1 MEKTQQRNLTGSIIS
16 ILVADGVDL
25 DDIVAVRSALKE
37 SGVST
42 RIVASHAGAIKS
54 VQGIPVATS
63 CSLPVDD
70 SLACDA
76 VFIPGGRA
84 IERMCNNKDVLHFIL
99 KAYKAGKVLA
109 SSDGGEKLIIK
120 AAQSA
125 NLPNGTFIG
134 EGVVNHSDNDPDFFK
149 RLADAIANRQ
159 VLYRPD
165 AELISS

>member
-1 MEKTQQRNLTGSIIS
+1 MEKTQQRDLAGSIIS

-25 DDIVAVRSALKE
+25 DDIVAVRAALRE

-63 CSLPVDD
+63 CSFPVDD
-70 SLACDA
+70 SLPCDA
-76 VFIPGGRA
+76 VFIPGGRS
-84 IERMCNNKDVLHFIL
+84 IESMCSNKDVLNFIL

-134 EGVVNHSDNDPDFFK
+134 EGIVNHSDNDPNFFR
-149 RLADAIANRQ
+149 RLIDAIAHRQ
-159 VLYRPD
+159 ELYRPD
-165 AELISS
+165 AELI